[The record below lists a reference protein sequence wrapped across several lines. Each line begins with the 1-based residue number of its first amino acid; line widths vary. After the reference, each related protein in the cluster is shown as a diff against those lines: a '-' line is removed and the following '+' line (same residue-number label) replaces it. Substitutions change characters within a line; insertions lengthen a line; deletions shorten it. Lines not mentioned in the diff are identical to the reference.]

1 MNIDDWIISMQGSIG
16 GALGTLALLLLA
28 MLGLGGALLLLLH
41 PERNLRRGCFLLTAG
56 VTGFNLL
63 ALLVRLGGPA
73 VFLFPRWLLALLL
86 ALPAAFGVWLLA
98 SLPGSVWRR
107 EAWLLAALGA
117 VGVYTLGSALCAPYS
132 WDECVYQVA
141 LLRHYLAAGSAAVLP
156 DNPYSAFPSLP
167 QFVMLPGVRLGGLN
181 LPRLLVWAG
190 FLAIGG
196 WSVLLLRRFGR
207 WTAALL
213 VAGAA
218 VSPLVAGMGREVY
231 QEVFI
236 VLQLLAAASAVS
248 LFRRRPLVLAG
259 AAGFFAGM
267 AAAVKL
273 TAGGVSIAITV
284 LLLGEVWL
292 RNPGMRRR
300 WWAPVGIFA
309 AAALISMLPFYW
321 RSFAATG
328 NWFYPFG
335 AVLTAPGSAAAL
347 VEEYH
352 RQLGVLHYGLDGL
365 PGLCLGWIFVAFD
378 ARLYDGFLAGWL
390 FPLAVAGGAVGWFLR
405 GRLAP
410 ARVRWL
416 WIPLAAALAG
426 YAFWNYSSQQS
437 RFLLPFYF
445 FALFFLGSALPFRR
459 SRRAIALGLIVLATA
474 VSFEYRQVRHY
485 YLAWRSLELS
495 RRQPT
500 GFLELGTRDP
510 EFLTVLDHIG
520 RETPEGSRFLL
531 LFDRRTLYFPRP
543 VELGTPHFQE
553 RWFTPVPDT
562 PQEVLASLRER
573 RMDYVLLGSP
583 RRNPDPL
590 PGYEAENRRLAAL
603 LAELLRSGEL
613 EPVPIE
619 GSGDNRLLKVRH

>member
-309 AAALISMLPFYW
+309 AAALISMLPFY
-321 RSFAATG
+321 
-328 NWFYPFG
+328 
-335 AVLTAPGSAAAL
+335 
-347 VEEYH
+347 
-352 RQLGVLHYGLDGL
+352 LGVLHYGLDGL

-459 SRRAIALGLIVLATA
+459 SRRAIALGLIVLAMA

-520 RETPEGSRFLL
+520 RETPAGSRFLL

-543 VELGTPHFQE
+543 VELGTPME
-553 RWFTPVPDT
+553 
-562 PQEVLASLRER
+562 QEVLASLRER

-603 LAELLRSGEL
+603 LAELLRSGDL